1 MPWLVF
7 TYVLLTLSHLML
19 LIALIAFIVR
29 VRVLTE
35 VSRKLFARFGPQADP
50 EPR

>member
-1 MPWLVF
+1 MSWPV
-7 TYVLLTLSHLML
+7 YAALTLSHIIL
-19 LIALIAFIVR
+19 LVLLTAFIIH